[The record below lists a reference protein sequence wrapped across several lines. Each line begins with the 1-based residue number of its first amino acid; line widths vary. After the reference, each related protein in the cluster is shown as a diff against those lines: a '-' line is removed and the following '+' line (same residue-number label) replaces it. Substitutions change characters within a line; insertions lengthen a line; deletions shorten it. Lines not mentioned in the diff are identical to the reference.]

1 MENIVPYN
9 NTNLYAEIKH
19 LIEEARKQ
27 VVRSVNSAMVFRLRK
42 IEMTDYLK
50 NTTETL
56 QKLKPTLANLYN
68 VSTIGLFGS
77 IVRDDFMPET
87 SDVDIVVN
95 FIQPIGIEFVNL
107 SSLLEK
113 ELDRKVDL
121 VSLNGIKS
129 KYFQEIEKDIV
140 YV

>member
-1 MENIVPYN
+1 VGRLSLSENIYCTFAP
-9 NTNLYAEIKH
+9 NLFFGI
-19 LIEEARKQ
+19 
-27 VVRSVNSAMVFRLRK
+27 K

-68 VSTIGLFGS
+68 VNTIGLFGS
-77 IVRDDFMPET
+77 IVRDDFIPET

-95 FIQPIGIEFVNL
+95 FIQPIGIEFVDL
-107 SSLLEK
+107 SFLLEK
-113 ELDRKVDL
+113 ELNRKIDL

-129 KYFQEIEKDIV
+129 KYFQEIEKDII